1 MCWFQHRRSLENV
14 AFHKKFAVVT
24 DDHVFA
30 SVHCSGWLFGLFA
43 DKLISSL
50 VG

>member
-1 MCWFQHRRSLENV
+1 MCWFQDWRSLENV
-14 AFHKKFAVVT
+14 AFHKNFAVVT
-24 DDHVFA
+24 DDHVLA
-30 SVHCSGWLFGLFA
+30 CAHCSGLLIGLFA